1 MSRAAV
7 SNAESV
13 LDRFIETMFRL
24 MMDNHQRQAGEMDLT
39 LPQAHT
45 LKVLRRGAMT
55 TGELA
60 AQLGIS
66 APAVT
71 QLTDR
76 LCRKQLLERRADSG
90 DRRAVIVA
98 LTDRGRRAVDRFRRR
113 RNDVLSQALLRMDEG
128 DRGQVLAALGKALVA
143 LERYEQEAAPGP
155 AAASNKVGRALR
167 PYRH

>member
-1 MSRAAV
+1 
-7 SNAESV
+7 
-13 LDRFIETMFRL
+13 
-24 MMDNHQRQAGEMDLT
+24 MDLT

-60 AQLGIS
+60 NQLSIS

-76 LCRKQLLERRADSG
+76 LCRKQLLERRADSS
-90 DRRAVIVA
+90 DRRAVIVV

-113 RNDVLSQALLRMDEG
+113 RNQVLSEALILLDE
-128 DRGQVLAALGKALVA
+128 DDKAQVLMALGKAVRA
-143 LERYEQEAAPGP
+143 LEQYEQETALRV
-155 AAASNKVGRALR
+155 AAASNRVDRRLR
-167 PYRH
+167 PNKG